1 MTITLYHHPF
11 SRAAAT
17 LWTLEEIGQPYE
29 LQHVDIMAGAQK
41 KPPVIDLNPMGKVPV
56 LVDGDTVVTENAA
69 IALYLADRYASG
81 RLAPK
86 LDDPQRATYLR
97 WSLFAPSVIEPGMTT
112 KANGWDAKPGQ
123 VGWGD
128 YASMIKTMEH
138 ALAGRDYVLG
148 ETFSMADVI
157 FGGTIRF
164 MLRFKLLEPAPT
176 FTAYAARLDARPASQ
191 RADARNA
198 EIAKAHGLGG

>member
-1 MTITLYHHPF
+1 MT
-11 SRAAAT
+11 A
-17 LWTLEEIGQPYE
+17 
-29 LQHVDIMAGAQK
+29 
-41 KPPVIDLNPMGKVPV
+41 
-56 LVDGDTVVTENAA
+56 
-69 IALYLADRYASG
+69 
-81 RLAPK
+81 
-86 LDDPQRATYLR
+86 
-97 WSLFAPSVIEPGMTT
+97 

-138 ALAGRDYVLG
+138 AIAGRDYVLG
-148 ETFSMADVI
+148 DTFSMADVI

-164 MLRFKLLEPAPT
+164 MLRFKLLEPAPV
-176 FTAYAARLDARPASQ
+176 FTAYAARLDARPACQ